1 MTGIVEHTSM
11 ELVAAIL
18 IAVLVGPFLIGWW
31 IGNPV
36 FAAAAWGALGLTL
49 VVMQFRADDGS
60 PGGEVILGLLVGY
73 AISAAAAGYG
83 GHVREKRRAIRH
95 EGDTPPPKF

>member
-1 MTGIVEHTSM
+1 M

-18 IAVLVGPFLIGWW
+18 VATLIGPFLIGWW

-36 FAAAAWGALGLTL
+36 FAAAAWGALGLTVL
-49 VVMQFRADDGS
+49 ISQFRLDDGA
-60 PGGEVILGLLVGY
+60 PEGEVLLFILVGS

-83 GHVREKRRAIRH
+83 GHVREKQRRRRAE
-95 EGDTPPPKF
+95 EGR

>member
-1 MTGIVEHTSM
+1 M
-11 ELVAAIL
+11 EWVAAI
-18 IAVLVGPFLIGWW
+18 VLATAVGPFLIGWW

-49 VVMQFRADDGS
+49 VIMQFRIDEGS
-60 PGGEVILGLLVGY
+60 PEGEALLGMVLAC

-83 GHVREKRRAIRH
+83 GHVREKQRRRAQERR
-95 EGDTPPPKF
+95 